1 MKLMHT
7 FSIVARDAKT
17 KQMGVAV
24 QTHWFA
30 VGALCPWAEAGVGAI
45 ATQSMV
51 QVSYGPI
58 GLEQMRNGRS
68 AQQTLDA
75 LLAKDEQAALRQV
88 AMVDA
93 QGNIAVHTGDR
104 CIAKAGHK
112 QGEDYSVQANM
123 MLNDTVWPAM
133 ADVYEQAKG
142 DLAERMLAALKAGQ
156 AAGGDIRGKQ
166 SACMLVVDGEKG
178 IKTWEHVLI
187 NLRVDDHPEPIQELE
202 RLLIIQRAYF
212 FMDEGD
218 ALLSKD
224 KTMQAMQKY
233 AQAAELAPNLVELP
247 FWQAVTL
254 AESGRLKEA
263 LPIFKEVFAKD
274 TNWAELLTRL
284 PASGLLK
291 DDKVMIEKI
300 LAQKPKHNQ

>member
-1 MKLMHT
+1 
-7 FSIVARDAKT
+7 
-17 KQMGVAV
+17 
-24 QTHWFA
+24 
-30 VGALCPWAEAGVGAI
+30 
-45 ATQSMV
+45 
-51 QVSYGPI
+51 
-58 GLEQMRNGRS
+58 
-68 AQQTLDA
+68 
-75 LLAKDEQAALRQV
+75 
-88 AMVDA
+88 
-93 QGNIAVHTGDR
+93 
-104 CIAKAGHK
+104 
-112 QGEDYSVQANM
+112 
-123 MLNDTVWPAM
+123 
-133 ADVYEQAKG
+133 
-142 DLAERMLAALKAGQ
+142 
-156 AAGGDIRGKQ
+156 
-166 SACMLVVDGEKG
+166 MLVVDGEKG

-202 RLLIIQRAYF
+202 RLLNIQRAYF

-300 LAQKPKHNQ
+300 LAQKPEHNQ